1 MAAVSE
7 GSFLFAAAQLWRG
20 WRWADKV
27 LCPPCIQNGLQH
39 PARRATAHSAAL
51 CRAVCV
57 RPAANSFAVVGKA
70 AAGKAA
76 ADKAASR
83 RRHIRPG
90 TYRTFLPC
98 SAACGGCA
106 AAVAEKTGRCRRRTH
121 AAGCAAAGRWRGRSL
136 LQQANLAADAPHHQ
150 KKPGAANTAPGFL
163 RCLQRAVMAGAA
175 QPPQGG
181 RCAAVSLEKR
191 NYSYSLA
198 SFCRYS

>member
-39 PARRATAHSAAL
+39 PARRATARRAAL
-51 CRAVCV
+51 CRAE
-57 RPAANSFAVVGKA
+57 RSADNNLAAI
-70 AAGKAA
+70 GKAA
-76 ADKAASR
+76 ADKAASHQR
-83 RRHIRPG
+83 I
-90 TYRTFLPC
+90 TRTSVQSGFLLC
-98 SAACGGCA
+98 SAACGECA
-106 AAVAEKTGRCRRRTH
+106 AAVLGKTGRCRRRTR
-121 AAGCAAAGRWRGRSL
+121 AAECAAAGRWRGRSL

-181 RCAAVSLEKR
+181 RCAAASLEKR